1 MKHVAHKFSLTFAAS
16 SIEIMPVAPDEETV
30 ILAIKM
36 LVCMFKRSA
45 LVEAML
51 WTVFA
56 AHVIWLKV
64 LSVELPEGCW
74 G

>member
-1 MKHVAHKFSLTFAAS
+1 
-16 SIEIMPVAPDEETV
+16 MPVAPDEETV